1 MSNVEPRIAR
11 YFDWLL
17 GGATGISL
25 ISAAL
30 PLIPR
35 DLNQGLLPEIVYLT
49 SVPTKVCTQGV
60 MIRFVQDCV
69 PMLGIAHFRL
79 ASSNPQGC
87 SLPVRWLQE
96 RPRKRDLH
104 GTQGGNRT
112 PTPEGSGF

>member
-1 MSNVEPRIAR
+1 
-11 YFDWLL
+11 
-17 GGATGISL
+17 
-25 ISAAL
+25 
-30 PLIPR
+30 
-35 DLNQGLLPEIVYLT
+35 
-49 SVPTKVCTQGV
+49 
-60 MIRFVQDCV
+60 
-69 PMLGIAHFRL
+69 MLGIAHFRY